1 MDSERTQK
9 IHVVLFSLQY
19 VVCLPSCRA
28 WLLKVNSSSDLPI
41 VPSFLP
47 VSSDVARVGRNP
59 AICQLSLDGLG
70 LDEQNFA
77 AASQSHFTLYRW
89 TKYCLCHVP
98 TSVYRG
104 FNGRPYLVDTSSNG
118 TWVNGEQV
126 RQLSLTTLPL
136 I

>member
-28 WLLKVNSSSDLPI
+28 WLLKVNSSDLPI

-59 AICQLSLDGLG
+59 AICQLSISRDGLG
-70 LDEQNFA
+70 LDEQDFA

-89 TKYCLCHVP
+89 TK
-98 TSVYRG
+98 
-104 FNGRPYLVDTSSNG
+104 
-118 TWVNGEQV
+118 
-126 RQLSLTTLPL
+126 
-136 I
+136 

>member
-1 MDSERTQK
+1 M
-9 IHVVLFSLQY
+9 
-19 VVCLPSCRA
+19 
-28 WLLKVNSSSDLPI
+28 NSHPSDLPI

-47 VSSDVARVGRNP
+47 VSSDVVRVGRNP

-70 LDEQNFA
+70 LGEDFA

-89 TKYCLCHVP
+89 AKHCQVLSPVS

-104 FNGRPYLVDTSSNG
+104 FHGRPYLVDTSCNG

-126 RQLSLTTLPL
+126 RQLS
-136 I
+136 